1 MENQL
6 TSTIYCFILNVH
18 VKRAAIYNI
27 CVWKHLWF
35 ELIFR
40 VYAKHWHIFEFL
52 FVESWADECQY
63 IFMNESI
70 WVSCKGNYWTILK
83 RLKKEEIW
91 ASCNYTQGL
100 LFYDFSYPIR
110 RLKCQTNFCYAK
122 FILTWV
128 MNIQQH
134 A

>member
-40 VYAKHWHIFEFL
+40 VYAKILEYISKYFFSFEKIDKFI
-52 FVESWADECQY
+52 ESWAGECQY
-63 IFMNESI
+63 IFLRMNQFE
-70 WVSCKGNYWTILK
+70 
-83 RLKKEEIW
+83 
-91 ASCNYTQGL
+91 
-100 LFYDFSYPIR
+100 FH
-110 RLKCQTNFCYAK
+110 AK
-122 FILTWV
+122 AIIEQFW
-128 MNIQQH
+128 N